1 MRKIT
6 SILLIF
12 ISTITFGQI
21 TYSKD
26 AWGKTIAKDQTGKVI
41 ATYSEDAWGN
51 TIKKDQNGNVEGK
64 YSKDA
69 FGNTVYKPE
78 NTSNTKISN
87 NEVSVSKYK
96 PMSFEEILQLQQ
108 LKNTEKGKHDYVLK
122 VMEYYDEKWIEYK
135 KQYDNELLSEF
146 VSVSKTRETMI
157 EKYKFNNDVNESVN
171 YATQI
176 FNNLSKAIEEFKDRK
191 TKMVAKKE
199 QIREYYNSIKPY
211 LKTINDGWHNVM
223 ALDNSDLCETRKVY
237 VTNNSITTYLNGSG
251 NSLKFNYGKIIEG
264 KSMIETINDNGD
276 KNILDIYFIEVL

>member
-6 SILLIF
+6 AILLIF
-12 ISTITFGQI
+12 ISTISFGQI

-51 TIKKDQNGNVEGK
+51 TIKKDQNGNIEGK

-87 NEVSVSKYK
+87 REVSVSEYK

-108 LKNTEKGKHDYVLK
+108 LKNNEKGKHDYVLK
-122 VMEYYDEKWIEYK
+122 AMEYYDEKWIEYK
-135 KQYDNELLSEF
+135 NQYDNQLLSEF
-146 VSVSKTRETMI
+146 VSVTKIRETMI
-157 EKYKFNNDVNESVN
+157 EKYKSNNDVNQSVN

-191 TKMVAKKE
+191 TKMVAKKA
-199 QIREYYNSIKPY
+199 QIREYYYSIKPY
-211 LKTINDGWHNVM
+211 LQTINDGWHNVM
-223 ALDNSDLCETRKVY
+223 ALSNSDLCETRKVY
-237 VTNNSITTYLNGSG
+237 VKNNSITTYLNGYDK
-251 NSLKFNYGKIIEG
+251 SLKFNYGKIIDG
-264 KSMIETINDNGD
+264 KSMIETINEDGD